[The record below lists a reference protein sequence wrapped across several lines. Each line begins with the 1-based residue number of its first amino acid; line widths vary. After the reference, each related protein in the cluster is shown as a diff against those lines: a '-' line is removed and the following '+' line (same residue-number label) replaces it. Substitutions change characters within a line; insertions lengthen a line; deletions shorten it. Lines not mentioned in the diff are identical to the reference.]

1 MKLVFFKLTTAF
13 TLMAVTC
20 GYSQKTTIPFNVD
33 MNPARLQVKDSTLNV
48 RIKGDTEP

>member
-1 MKLVFFKLTTAF
+1 MLFFKLTTAV

-20 GYSQKTTIPFNVD
+20 GYSQKTTMTFNVD
-33 MNPARLQVKDSTLNV
+33 LNPARLQVKDSTLNV